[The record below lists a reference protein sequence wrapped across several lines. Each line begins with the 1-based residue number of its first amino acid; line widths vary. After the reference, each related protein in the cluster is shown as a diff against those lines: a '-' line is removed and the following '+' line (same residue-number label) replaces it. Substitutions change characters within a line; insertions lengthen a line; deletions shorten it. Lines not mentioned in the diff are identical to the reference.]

1 MEPSLSLYQLTSNRR
16 LRVRTAIQREPM
28 MVQRVIRY
36 LLLLYLLDPRPS
48 QRPHPHPCL
57 YAVLKL
63 SRPLVRRYA
72 AQMSLVAVTKL
83 RRDIGAISSLK

>member
-1 MEPSLSLYQLTSNRR
+1 MEPSLPLYQLTSNRQ

-36 LLLLYLLDPRPS
+36 LLLLYLLDLRPS

-63 SRPLVRRYA
+63 PRLLVRRSA
-72 AQMSLVAVTKL
+72 AQMSLLAVTKL